1 MLRTDLIED
10 KYEVLERMNEGGM
23 GEIYL
28 VQHRLLEEKRVIK
41 QILPDHAMSE
51 VAQKRFMREAKAAAQ
66 LRHPNI
72 AQLFDFS
79 MAKDGTALMV
89 MEYIEGRDLA
99 QLIDDFGPMDIGLA
113 IDVGR
118 QGLIALDVLHKAG
131 FVHRDIAPDNLML
144 TLDYDGNPL
153 VKLIDLGI
161 VKNVRATDVTGGVTA
176 AGNFVGKAR
185 YVSPELLRADGGA
198 DVSAVSDIY
207 SFGVVLYEILTGVCP
222 IAGKSFAKVLSNQ
235 LFNPPLSFDE
245 TDPSGAVPQPLREL
259 VLEALAKAPEDRI
272 QTAIEFHERLTRLR
286 QPIGLAPGELP
297 AMLAA
302 EDVDRKQTVK
312 MSEAS
317 AGVMRDEVEAMARA
331 AAADHQRSVDGEG
344 DGNSVEDVREDVGGD
359 GGDGGDDADAIETD
373 ALPTEKKGG
382 GEIATSAGSSGTDSA
397 DSANDA
403 DQRDAAGVA
412 EPVQAGAGVTVI
424 PAGAGSEEMTTA
436 NREKMPKA
444 VRQALGDERS
454 SSNKLVWIGL
464 VLAVAAAA
472 AAILLL

>member
-1 MLRTDLIED
+1 MPLRTDLIED

-72 AQLFDFS
+72 AQLFDFW

-99 QLIDDFGPMDIGLA
+99 QLVDDFGPMDVGLA
-113 IDVGR
+113 VDVGR

-161 VKNVRATDVTGGVTA
+161 VKNVRGTDVTGGVTA

-198 DVSAVSDIY
+198 EASPVSDIY
-207 SFGVVLYEILTGVCP
+207 SFGVVLYEVLTGVCP

-245 TDPSGAVPQPLREL
+245 TDPTGAVPSGLREL
-259 VLEALAKAPEDRI
+259 ILESLAKAPGDRI
-272 QTAIEFHERLTRLR
+272 QTAMEFHERLTRLR

-297 AMLAA
+297 ALLAV
-302 EDVDRKQTVK
+302 EEVDRKQTVK
-312 MSEAS
+312 MTAAS
-317 AGVMRDEVEAMARA
+317 ADLMRDQLDAMAQA
-331 AAADHQRSVDGEG
+331 KAGSPDNPSD
-344 DGNSVEDVREDVGGD
+344 EDPEDE
-359 GGDGGDDADAIETD
+359 ADAIETD
-373 ALPTEKKGG
+373 AIPKQVKPGERAGTPAGEDQASRQESHDPLPSESEVALTEKTEETLAGG
-382 GEIATSAGSSGTDSA
+382 RPSSGD
-397 DSANDA
+397 
-403 DQRDAAGVA
+403 VA
-412 EPVQAGAGVTVI
+412 
-424 PAGAGSEEMTTA
+424 TA
-436 NREKMPKA
+436 NSEQKPKA
-444 VRQALGDERS
+444 VRKALAQEGS
-454 SSNKLVWIGL
+454 GGSGKWMWI
-464 VLAVAAAA
+464 VFVVVVAAAA

>member
-1 MLRTDLIED
+1 MSLRTDLIED

-41 QILPDHAMSE
+41 QILPDHAMSD

-99 QLIDDFGPMDIGLA
+99 QLVDDFGPMDVGLA

-161 VKNVRATDVTGGVTA
+161 VKNVRGTDVTGGVTA

-198 DVSAVSDIY
+198 ETSPVSDIY

-235 LFNPPLSFDE
+235 LFNPPLSFDD
-245 TDPSGAVPQPLREL
+245 TDPSGAVPQELREL
-259 VLEALAKAPEDRI
+259 ILEALAKAPDDRI
-272 QTAIEFHERLTRLR
+272 PSAIEFHERLTRLR

-297 AMLAA
+297 ALLAV

-312 MSEAS
+312 MTEAS
-317 AGVMRDEVEAMARA
+317 AGLLRDELDSMASAGPSEGQA
-331 AAADHQRSVDGEG
+331 AASADASAEPGE
-344 DGNSVEDVREDVGGD
+344 
-359 GGDGGDDADAIETD
+359 DDEADAIETD
-373 ALPTEKKGG
+373 ALPTESSIEETTAPLAKEKR
-382 GEIATSAGSSGTDSA
+382 AAARSAASGVPSDGLPAERPEETEE
-397 DSANDA
+397 NT
-403 DQRDAAGVA
+403 AGVR
-412 EPVQAGAGVTVI
+412 P
-424 PAGAGSEEMTTA
+424 GSGDLTTA
-436 NREKMPKA
+436 NSEKKPRA
-444 VRQALGDERS
+444 VRKAIAGEEPRGG
-454 SSNKLVWIGL
+454 NKLIWIGL